1 VSPECAS
8 ENLSLQKHSAMKWLV
23 TIFYVNCQHES
34 SHVLVHGLWLDKLG
48 SILGN
53 GVSRL
58 FPTKPGDPLTDWQ
71 MVVFLWTSKWRN
83 TEAGSSIEN

>member
-1 VSPECAS
+1 
-8 ENLSLQKHSAMKWLV
+8 MKWLV

-53 GVSRL
+53 GVSHL
-58 FPTKPGDPLTDWQ
+58 FPTKPGDLLPTA
-71 MVVFLWTSKWRN
+71 KWWSFCGSQSGETLKLVAVLKLAWFN
-83 TEAGSSIEN
+83 PTEPYAVSYR